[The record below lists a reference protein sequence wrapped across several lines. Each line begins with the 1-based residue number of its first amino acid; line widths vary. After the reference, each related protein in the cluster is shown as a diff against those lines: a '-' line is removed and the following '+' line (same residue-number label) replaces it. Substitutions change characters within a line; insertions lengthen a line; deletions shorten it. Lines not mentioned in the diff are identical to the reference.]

1 MLQPLNSSLQNFEI
15 DEFSPEYLALHPVAP
30 STKPSLVEEH
40 FEPVMEDEDQS
51 LSDSDAP
58 AAPESS
64 DDEHTTGKS
73 KSAKKSRIPR

>member
-1 MLQPLNSSLQNFEI
+1 MLHPSDSFLQDFEV
-15 DEFSPEYLALHPVAP
+15 DEFSREYLALHPLAP
-30 STKPSLVEEH
+30 STQPSLVEEH

-64 DDEHTTGKS
+64 DDEHAKGRS
-73 KSAKKSRIPR
+73 NSEKKSRVPR